1 MLVTPLGITIEVRV
15 LQLWNPPSPILR
27 SPEGRLIDVKDV
39 QPLNELPR
47 ISVTPVA
54 DILIDCKSVEL
65 WNTSAFMAVTL
76 APKVTF
82 AGIGPE

>member
-1 MLVTPLGITIEVRV
+1 MLVTPLGIIIDVNRTEY
-15 LQLWNPPSPILR
+15 WNPASPILR
-27 SPEGRLIDVKDV
+27 SPEGRLVDVKDV
-39 QPLNELPR
+39 QPRNELPR

-54 DILIDCKSVEL
+54 DILMDSKSVEP

-76 APKVTF
+76 APRLTL